1 MTGFPTTNAQTSKL
15 YRMDH
20 NARIEAAIEDLE
32 SQDHLNVTAAAK
44 KMKNRTRNAVKALS
58 RRNYLALRS
67 NLADTQKPYERT
79 RRNSYYAY

>member
-32 SQDHLNVTAAAK
+32 SQDHPNITAAATK
-44 KMKNRTRNAVKALS
+44 WKVARETLS
-58 RRNYLALRS
+58 KRFRGETTSR
-67 NLADTQKPYERT
+67 
-79 RRNSYYAY
+79 